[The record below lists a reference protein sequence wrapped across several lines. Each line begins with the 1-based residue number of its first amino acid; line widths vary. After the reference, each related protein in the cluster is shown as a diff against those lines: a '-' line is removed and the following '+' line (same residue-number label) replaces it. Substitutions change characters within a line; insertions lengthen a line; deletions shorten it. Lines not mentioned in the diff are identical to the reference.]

1 MRISDDG
8 LALLRHLEGARGTA
22 YPDAAGLWTI
32 GIGHLLARS
41 ELSSGK
47 ILLSGGKV
55 LRYKDARLTTQEMEA
70 LLRSDMRPVDRAIA
84 ALVAGIDEPLAQYQ
98 HDALCSFVFNI
109 GATAFKASTL
119 LKQLTLGHFDAV
131 PAQMRRWVYAA
142 GRVINGLKNRREAEV
157 AIWEGR
163 SYDGRSFFLRR

>member
-32 GIGHLLARS
+32 GIGHLLTRS

-47 ILLSGGKV
+47 IRLANGRTLS
-55 LRYKDARLTTQEMEA
+55 YKAGQLAVQDMEA
-70 LLRSDMRPVDRAIA
+70 LLRSDLRPVGKAINMLIYPPVYA
-84 ALVAGIDEPLAQYQ
+84 VLQCQ

-109 GATAFKASTL
+109 GVAAFKTSTL
-119 LKQLTLGHFDAV
+119 RKQLTLGHFDAV
-131 PAQMRRWVYAA
+131 PAQVRRWVYAA
-142 GRVINGLKNRREAEV
+142 GRVITGLKNRREAEV
-157 AIWEGR
+157 AMWEGR
-163 SYDGRSFFLRR
+163 SYDGRLFF